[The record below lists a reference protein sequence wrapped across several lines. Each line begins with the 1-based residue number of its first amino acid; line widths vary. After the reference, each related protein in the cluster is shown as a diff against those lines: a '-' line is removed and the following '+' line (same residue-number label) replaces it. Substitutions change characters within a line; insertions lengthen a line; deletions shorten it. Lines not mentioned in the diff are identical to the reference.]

1 MKVLMKK
8 MKKYQITRSFA
19 WVWKKETEYIN
30 IKNNYFINVVYSE
43 LWFSV
48 F

>member
-19 WVWKKETEYIN
+19 WVCKKETAIHEH
-30 IKNNYFINVVYSE
+30 KK
-43 LWFSV
+43 
-48 F
+48 